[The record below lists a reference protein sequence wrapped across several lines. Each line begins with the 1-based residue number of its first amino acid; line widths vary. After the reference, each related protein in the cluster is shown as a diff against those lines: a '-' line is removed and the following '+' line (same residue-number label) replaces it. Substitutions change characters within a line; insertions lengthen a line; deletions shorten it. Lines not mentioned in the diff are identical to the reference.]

1 MPSAPAVNKSIKMK
15 LKEDGLIEVKPSNKI
30 ISTIL
35 TSFPNKKSTYIL
47 ETNSWK
53 ISLEIYEVFC
63 QKLKHN
69 KILFEEIPKG
79 VINVLQ
85 KNIKNEFYDLKNDIY
100 NYLLPFQVQGV
111 NFALNRKGKILL
123 ADDMGLGKT
132 IQALAIAFY
141 YKLEWP
147 LLIISPASL
156 LYNWAESINM
166 FLKMESTIIRKI
178 SDFGEKISII
188 SYDQASKNSD
198 LILKLKFQVMIIDE
212 CHYLKS
218 LQSKRT
224 VNLLPIIQNS
234 TRSILLSG
242 TPALSRPLELFPII
256 SAIDKSI
263 FPKFFEYG
271 KRYCNG
277 RKVGHWYDYKG
288 SSNLEELN
296 YLLNKT
302 FMLRRIKECV
312 LNELPNKFRRH
323 VILNLDHSKNENKSA
338 FSENKN
344 LDENNKNSSGNII
357 EINDNIMSL
366 YQEAGKLKASK
377 VIEYLSCLI
386 EKQLKFVVFAH
397 HEYMIGQL
405 TKFFEET
412 GINFIKIDGKTPVT
426 HRQGL
431 VNKYQN
437 DGNVRIALLGLTACS
452 SGLTLTEGKAVV
464 FSELYWNPGTML
476 QAEDRIHRIGQKD
489 SVDIHYLIGKN
500 TIDEYVWPKILKK
513 LNVLESLGIGTNDLK
528 DIGPF
533 DLKQQ
538 RLENF
543 IQKR

>member
-1 MPSAPAVNKSIKMK
+1 MPSIPVVNKPVKMK
-15 LKEDGLIEVKPSNKI
+15 LKEDGSIEVKPSNKI

-53 ISLEIYEVFC
+53 INIEIYEDFC
-63 QKLKHN
+63 IKLKQN
-69 KILFEEIPKG
+69 KILYEEIPKG
-79 VINVLQ
+79 VINVLK
-85 KNIKNEFYDLKNDIY
+85 KNIKNEFYDLKNGIY
-100 NYLLPFQVQGV
+100 SYLLPFQMQGV

-132 IQALAIAFY
+132 IQALAIAYY

-147 LLIISPASL
+147 LLIIAPASL
-156 LYNWAESINM
+156 LYNWAESINT
-166 FLKMESTIIRKI
+166 FLKMESTIIRKM

-198 LILKLKFQVMIIDE
+198 LILKLKHQVIIVDE

-218 LQSKRT
+218 QQSKRT

-242 TPALSRPLELFPII
+242 TPAMSRPLELFSII
-256 SAIDKSI
+256 SAIDKFI
-263 FPKFFEYG
+263 FPKFYEYG

-302 FMLRRIKECV
+302 FMLRRTKDCV

-323 VILNLDHSKNENKSA
+323 VILNLDDSKTENKDSTSLNKILNENK
-338 FSENKN
+338 KN
-344 LDENNKNSSGNII
+344 LDENLTEVS
-357 EINDNIMSL
+357 DNIMTL
-366 YQEAGKLKASK
+366 YCEAGKLKANK

-386 EKQLKFVVFAH
+386 EKQIKFVVFAH
-397 HEYMIGQL
+397 HGFMIEQIS
-405 TKFFEET
+405 KFLEET
-412 GINFIKIDGKTPVT
+412 GINFIRIDGKTPVN
-426 HRQGL
+426 HRQQL

-437 DGNVRIALLGLTACS
+437 NANITVALLGLTACA

-533 DLKQQ
+533 DLKQK

-543 IQKR
+543 LQKK